1 MSVAT
6 KMRAWRIP
14 AGCTSV
20 DQLQLIEC
28 PVPTPGDG
36 EVRIRMRAWS
46 LNYRD
51 QLVAQGHYFGGPVS
65 VAGAP
70 LSDGVGMIDAVGPGV
85 REFAPG
91 DRVAGAFFQEWVSG
105 PPTPRMGA
113 ALGAPPAP
121 GMLAEY
127 VVLPASGVVRIAE
140 TLSYQQAATLPCAGV
155 TAWNALMTGIRPLR
169 AGHKVLVLGSGGVSV
184 LALQIARAAGARVF
198 ATSSSR
204 EKAARLS
211 ELGAEA
217 VVDYRAEPAW
227 GARIAELSDGGVDHV
242 IEVGGVGTLEQSMA
256 AVAFGGE
263 ITLIG
268 VLNMQGAPNPMG
280 LMVKG
285 ASLRGIF
292 VGSIEMARALNAFVD
307 RHQIVPVVDRAFDF
321 AAAPAAYAYQSSPAA
336 FGKVVLTHC
345 G

>member
-1 MSVAT
+1 
-6 KMRAWRIP
+6 MRTWRIP

-20 DQLQLIEC
+20 DQLEIGEC

-51 QLVAQGHYFGGPVS
+51 RLIAQGQYFGGPVS
-65 VAGAP
+65 VAGTP

-91 DRVAGAFFQEWVSG
+91 DRVAGTFFQDWLAG
-105 PPTPRMGA
+105 PPTPMMGA

-127 VVLPASGVVRIAE
+127 VVLPARGVARIAE
-140 TLSYQQAATLPCAGV
+140 TLSFPQAATLPCAGV

-198 ATSSSR
+198 ATSSSAA
-204 EKAARLS
+204 KAARLR

-227 GARIAELSDGGVDHV
+227 GAKIAELSGGGVDHV
-242 IEVGGVGTLEQSMA
+242 VEVGGVGTLEQSMA

-280 LMVKG
+280 LTVKG

-292 VGSIEMARALNAFVD
+292 VGSLEMARALNAFVD
-307 RHQIVPVVDRAFDF
+307 RHQIAPVVDRAFGFEEARAAF
-321 AAAPAAYAYQSSPAA
+321 AHQAGPAA

-345 G
+345 Q